1 MPDQPTIAELLDPT
15 DDYRKLREAVGSLQP
30 GPWLHSWGIT
40 PGKVMVGGTQQY
52 YTCGKCKIERLMS
65 YTALQASYAMGD
77 ACSVP
82 DPATGSIPDIAE
94 RLVKKCNAEAVVFD
108 NGSARVSLED
118 TVFRMC
124 PETAYEIWAWFG
136 VVATP
141 AERVAC
147 CLVALGEARM
157 KK

>member
-1 MPDQPTIAELLDPT
+1 MTIDYHYVSVGRAHMSSPRTEEQNMANLPIITELLDPT
-15 DDYRKLREAVGSLQP
+15 DDYRKLRRVAAPLIE
-30 GPWLHSWGIT
+30 HSDILSM
-40 PGKVMVGGTQQY
+40 PMEV
-52 YTCGKCKIERLMS
+52 
-65 YTALQASYAMGD
+65 
-77 ACSVP
+77 
-82 DPATGSIPDIAE
+82 IAE
-94 RLVKKCNAEAVVFD
+94 QLVKKCNAEGIVFE
-108 NGSARVSLED
+108 NGGARVSLED

-147 CLVALGEARM
+147 CLVALGKARM